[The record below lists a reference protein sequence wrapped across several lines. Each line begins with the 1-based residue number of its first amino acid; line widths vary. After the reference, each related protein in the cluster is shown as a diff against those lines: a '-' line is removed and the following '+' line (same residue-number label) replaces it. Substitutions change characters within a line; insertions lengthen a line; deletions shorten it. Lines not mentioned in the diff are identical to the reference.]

1 MNYPNPFYIGRDQ
14 DEDGKLL
21 GSSLINYNGVI
32 DDDEILGIV
41 NQPNSQHN
49 PIINGEG
56 NNPLFPDNISNGN
69 ISKFSELL
77 KESIEKSK
85 TKMNDKQLK
94 KIFDL

>member
-1 MNYPNPFYIGRDQ
+1 VN
-14 DEDGKLL
+14 
-21 GSSLINYNGVI
+21 
-32 DDDEILGIV
+32 DDDEILGIA

-49 PIINGEG
+49 PKINGEG
-56 NNPLFPDNISNGN
+56 NNPLVPDNISNDN

-77 KESIEKSK
+77 KESLEKSK